1 MMEVEAQD
9 EGKNSDNKPVLKND
23 QTKKGE
29 ERSMTAN
36 SAERQVNDKDGNG
49 NRKARV
55 GMMFES
61 EESAKSFYGAYA
73 RHVGF
78 SIDVCQ
84 FNLHGCIYNTVELTN
99 VDAKSYMSCIC
110 TIK

>member
-1 MMEVEAQD
+1 MVEVEAHD
-9 EGKNSDNKPVLKND
+9 EGKNSDNKPILEND
-23 QTKKGE
+23 ETKTDK

-36 SAERQVNDKDGNG
+36 SAERQGHDKDGNG

-55 GMMFES
+55 GMMFEF

-84 FNLHGCIYNTVELTN
+84 FNRVIYAT
-99 VDAKSYMSCIC
+99 M
-110 TIK
+110 